1 MSETRNHVLAF
12 FALLRFSLNILYC
25 VMARTANCFSVVVA
39 GDFVNEKHHLTAK
52 AVLCGLN
59 NEVLIY
65 PMFRAKSP

>member
-1 MSETRNHVLAF
+1 
-12 FALLRFSLNILYC
+12 
-25 VMARTANCFSVVVA
+25 MARTANCFSVVVA